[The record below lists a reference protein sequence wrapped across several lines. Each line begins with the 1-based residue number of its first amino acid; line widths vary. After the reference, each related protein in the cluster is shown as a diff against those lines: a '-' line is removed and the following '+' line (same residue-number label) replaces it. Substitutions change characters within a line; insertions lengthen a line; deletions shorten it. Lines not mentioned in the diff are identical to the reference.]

1 MKMRPLG
8 RDQRVLVIG
17 VKLAGLSFT
26 RFTFVDDWVEYL
38 NDQVNHFYE
47 RATYG
52 GTTFR
57 FEGIDGG
64 PPDGW
69 FEIEDSIATFDI
81 NRSGQAAID
90 VVSPYVNFAYY
101 NRVLIITNNP
111 TLSGQARSGAWWRVY
126 QGVESMS
133 KENGSWVP
141 RRQFDLAAVSEGSG
155 PLGRPPEYDDS
166 IVVAI
171 HEIGHMLDVP
181 IHYGD
186 IRWSAELLRD
196 TVSPWDV
203 MGVSPPHAHFLGWAK
218 LERGFLDRARVTTIG
233 PPNGGDIDRT
243 VTLHPLERYVEEGA
257 MLLLVPFSARDPFTG
272 FAIENRQWIDGDER
286 LPHEGVLVSVVDAH
300 PEVVFGTAN
309 LVLATGSAASG
320 PGDLCNAAMKVG
332 DTYTD
337 PGSNIE
343 ISVVSQAGRSYD
355 VRVRYPRP
363 PASRHDL
370 AITPSLPPW
379 DWTSDIWIDNDMN
392 GWDVYRYTDAEG
404 NPVGQGDDAWAGRIN
419 RVWVQIRN
427 YSRRVA
433 SNVRV
438 QVFANQPSVMGHPGP
453 HWNLIGTI
461 VFPTV
466 PPHGRPVK
474 GYCTWLP
481 LTSKPTCLRA
491 VIQAAPGET
500 TIANNAAQLNI
511 ARFESFFKKQWWPIT
526 VIAKA
531 FNPSKTE
538 SMRIVPQLQNI
549 PHGWGIE
556 LASPELT
563 LPPGG
568 SGDVNLV
575 IHPSGAPGGPPVAE
589 GSNEVGFI
597 GKMQLDAIAPHGDAW
612 VPIGYGVELWA
623 HLVHES
629 RLRLHARTSG
639 KGVEV
644 EGRLGLAPESAS
656 VAVELRRGKERLMRH
671 ANARDGVFHLDF
683 ALSDPE
689 DFAAQAFYAGDL
701 LHAAARSAVLQLK
714 RA

>member
-1 MKMRPLG
+1 MKKRPLG

-17 VKLAGLSFT
+17 VKLADVPFT
-26 RFTFVDDWVEYL
+26 RFTFVDDWIAYL

-52 GTTFR
+52 RTTFK
-57 FEGIDGG
+57 FERVDGG
-64 PPDGW
+64 PSDGW
-69 FEIEDSIATFDI
+69 FEIEDSIATFNID
-81 NRSGQAAID
+81 RSGQAAID
-90 VVSPYVNFAYY
+90 AVEPYVNFGFY
-101 NRVLIITNNP
+101 NRVVIITNNP

-126 QGVESMS
+126 EGVESMS

-141 RRQFDLAAVSEGSG
+141 RRQFDLAVINEGTG
-155 PLGRPPEYDDS
+155 PLGHPPKYDDA

-171 HEIGHMLDVP
+171 HEVGHMLDVP

-186 IRWSAELLRD
+186 IRWSPGLLRD

-203 MGVSPPHAHFLGWAK
+203 MGKSPPHAHFLGWAK

-233 PPNGGDIDRT
+233 PPTGSDIDQT
-243 VTLHPLERYVEEGA
+243 VTLHPLERPVEEGA

-272 FAIENRQWIDGDER
+272 FAIENRQWVDGDER
-286 LPHEGVLVSVVDAH
+286 VPREGVLLSVVDAH
-300 PEVVFGTAN
+300 PEIVFGTAN
-309 LVLATGSAASG
+309 LVLAAGSGATG
-320 PGDLCNAAMKVG
+320 PDDLAHAAMKVG

-337 PGSNIE
+337 PARGIE
-343 ISVVSQAGRSYD
+343 ISVLSQAGRSYN

-363 PASRHDL
+363 PADQVDL
-370 AITPSLPPW
+370 AITPSRPPR
-379 DWTSDIWIDNDMN
+379 WTSDIWIDNDMN

-427 YSRRVA
+427 YSRRSA

-438 QVFANQPSVMGHPGP
+438 QVFANQPSVIGHPA

-466 PPHGRPVK
+466 PRYGLPVK

-481 LTSKPTCLRA
+481 VTSRPACLRA
-491 VIQAAPGET
+491 VIQTVPGEAT
-500 TIANNAAQLNI
+500 TSNNAAQLNI
-511 ARFESFFKKQWWPIT
+511 ARFESFFKKQWGSIT
-526 VIAKA
+526 VTAKA
-531 FNPSKTE
+531 FNPSKTT
-538 SMRIVPQLQNI
+538 SMGIVSQLQNI

-556 LASPELT
+556 LGSPELV

-568 SGDVNLV
+568 SGDVKV
-575 IHPSGAPGGPPVAE
+575 IVHPSGAPEGPPVAK
-589 GSNEVGFI
+589 GSNEPGFI
-597 GKMQLDAIAPHGDAW
+597 GKIQLDAVAPHGDAW
-612 VPIGYGVELWA
+612 VPIGYGVELWT
-623 HLVHES
+623 HLVDTT
-629 RLRLHARTSG
+629 RLRLQGRFGG

-644 EGRLGLAPESAS
+644 EGRLEPAPEGAR
-656 VAVELRRGKERLMRH
+656 VAVELRRGDERFVRY
-671 ANARDGVFHLDF
+671 ADVGDGAFHVDF
-683 ALSDPE
+683 ALPDAE
-689 DFAAQAFYAGDL
+689 DFVAQAFYAGDL
-701 LHAAARSAVLQLK
+701 LHAAAQSPVLKLG